1 MIGAIAGDIIGSVHE
16 SAHIKRTNFQLFQ
29 KNSRFTDDTVMTI
42 AIAYAILHQE
52 SYATCLKNFGH
63 KYPDRGYGGFFR
75 KWLQSDSLEPYNSYG
90 NGSAMRVSSVGFAY
104 NNLN

>member
-1 MIGAIAGDIIGSVHE
+1 
-16 SAHIKRTNFQLFQ
+16 
-29 KNSRFTDDTVMTI
+29 MTI